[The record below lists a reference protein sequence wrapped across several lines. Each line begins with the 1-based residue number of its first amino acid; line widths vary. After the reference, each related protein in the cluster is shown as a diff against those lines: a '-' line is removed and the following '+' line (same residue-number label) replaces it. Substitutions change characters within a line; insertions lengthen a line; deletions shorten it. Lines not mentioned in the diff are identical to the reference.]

1 MMTDTKPEYDTP
13 KTWTS
18 ILLFLAILTV
28 FSAIGHF
35 AVVGL
40 APVSI
45 YVGALMWCPA
55 IAAFATLKLTR
66 REVVSLPW
74 SFGNWRDNIQSYLV
88 PVIYVTL
95 SYALAWSLG
104 FGGAFDT
111 ETIAEWSEELGLSG
125 TPWLGAIVM
134 VILFATIQFIKSLGS
149 IAGEEIGW
157 RGFFI
162 WELRKVLPFGGVALF
177 SGLIWS
183 AWHYPI
189 VIKYGFGD
197 PVFQVACFTLMITS
211 MSVIM
216 AYYTFRSNSMWPA
229 IMFHGAHNIYVQKI
243 FTPLTTRNEHTRF
256 WIDEYGLIVPVIVT
270 IMAIYFW
277 RRAKAEGI

>member
-1 MMTDTKPEYDTP
+1 MVEAQDSARD
-13 KTWTS
+13 TWTA
-18 ILLFLAILTV
+18 ILIFLAILTGI
-28 FSAIGHF
+28 SAIGHY

-45 YVGALMWCPA
+45 YVGALMLCPA
-55 IAAFATLKLTR
+55 IAAFATLKITG
-66 REVVSLPW
+66 REVRTLPW
-74 SFGNWRDNIQSYLV
+74 NFGNWRDNIHSYLI
-88 PVIYVTL
+88 PVIYVTI
-95 SYALAWSLG
+95 SYVLAWTLG
-104 FGGAFDT
+104 FGGAFDG
-111 ETIAEWSEELGLSG
+111 ETIAEWSDELGLSSA
-125 TPWLGAIVM
+125 PFLGAGVM
-134 VILFATIQFIKSLGS
+134 VLLFATVQFIKSLGS

-177 SGLIWS
+177 SGIIWS

-197 PVFQVACFTLMITS
+197 PVFQIACFTLMITS
-211 MSVIM
+211 MSIIM

-243 FTPLTTRNEHTRF
+243 FTPLTTRNDQTRF
-256 WIDEYGLIVPVIVT
+256 WIDEYGFIVPVVVT
-270 IMAIYFW
+270 IMAIYYW
-277 RRAKAEGI
+277 RRAKAEGM

>member
-1 MMTDTKPEYDTP
+1 MTDSQKS
-13 KTWTS
+13 KRAAWKS
-18 ILLFLAILTV
+18 ISLFLVILMGL
-28 FSAIGHF
+28 SAVGHF

-55 IAAFATLKLTR
+55 IAAFVTLKITGR
-66 REVVSLPW
+66 KVASLPW
-74 SFGNWRDNIQSYLV
+74 NFGAWRDNIQSYLV
-88 PVIYVTL
+88 PVVYVSA
-95 SYALAWSLG
+95 SYAIAWTLG
-104 FGGAFDT
+104 FGGAFDS
-111 ETIAEWSEELGLSG
+111 ETIAEWAAELGLSS
-125 TPWLGAIVM
+125 TPWVGAIIM
-134 VILFATIQFIKSLGS
+134 VVLFATIQFIKSLGS

-157 RGFFI
+157 RGFFV
-162 WELRKVLPFGGVALF
+162 WELRKVMPFGGVALF
-177 SGLIWS
+177 SGIIWS

-243 FTPLTTRNEHTRF
+243 FTPLTTRNDQTRF
-256 WIDEYGLIVPVIVT
+256 WIDEYGLIVPLIVT
-270 IMAIYFW
+270 AIAIYYW
-277 RRAKAEGI
+277 RRAKVERM